1 MIVVAII
8 GILAAVALPAYQTY
22 TEKAR
27 FSEVPLAVGAVRG
40 SIDACY
46 QTRGQADLANCD
58 TWAEI
63 GYTEAQAIS
72 GDQVTAMA
80 ITLTT
85 AVIQG
90 TGANGSTFTLT
101 PVDNGTGSL
110 VWTEGGTCI
119 ANGHC

>member
-1 MIVVAII
+1 MLVIKLEDKLILQIVIH
-8 GILAAVALPAYQTY
+8 G
-22 TEKAR
+22 
-27 FSEVPLAVGAVRG
+27 
-40 SIDACY
+40 
-46 QTRGQADLANCD
+46 
-58 TWAEI
+58 AEI

-101 PVDNGTGSL
+101 P
-110 VWTEGGTCI
+110 CR
-119 ANGHC
+119 